1 MSLTFL
7 NRITKLKLTQFW
19 IILKFPHWYQLL
31 GSLFWVT
38 LIGIVTEAHFFGR
51 QIWSAKSY
59 CFHSRLKRRRREFS
73 PVFVV
78 FSVSRFN
85 SKDETFWPHCS
96 HNVRAFTKLI
106 WWPLLTWK
114 FKVIKDIW
122 FFTRTTNCLMS
133 QLVPTFFLP
142 KLTAAAWKILA
153 PSQSFQRQ
161 FDLN

>member
-31 GSLFWVT
+31 GCLLWVT
-38 LIGIVTEAHFFGR
+38 SIGIETEAHFFGR
-51 QIWSAKSY
+51 QIWSAKCY
-59 CFHSRLKRRRREFS
+59 CFHSRLKRTQTEFS

-78 FSVSRFN
+78 FSVSRFIDLIQKIKMKLF
-85 SKDETFWPHCS
+85 STTFHTT
-96 HNVRAFTKLI
+96 FTKLI

-122 FFTRTTNCLMS
+122 FFTRTTNCRMS

-142 KLTAAAWKILA
+142 KLAAAAL
-153 PSQSFQRQ
+153 
-161 FDLN
+161 D